1 MDVLWG
7 FRHYGKSYFT
17 GLYRYNRKNV
27 TLMEIGGEYRSLVW
41 KYEGL
46 DQHLIKY
53 FRYNDEDNISTKIRV
68 DRFSSDDLLDHD
80 TDLGLRTQEWVEED
94 YLGYGNNKRPKP
106 KYVNGVDKSGRKL
119 YPIYADHGSL
129 WEEHFFNDL
138 CDCDLLS
145 VQTHPQLMSYEPFI
159 EHFKTCRNIVTYKSD
174 IADMCIQRINLFES
188 EVTNK
193 HMNTNINGV
202 VDAYNTNKELVFTHL
217 DFFVTRNRDVEQQL
231 IDLDIPYES
240 VDLDTH
246 DYRIFCDNPIPRQHG
261 RIHVDENSERYEWA
275 RRVVEEYIDTRG
287 LTDLRLSGRLHDK
300 I

>member
-1 MDVLWG
+1 
-7 FRHYGKSYFT
+7 
-17 GLYRYNRKNV
+17 
-27 TLMEIGGEYRSLVW
+27 
-41 KYEGL
+41 
-46 DQHLIKY
+46 
-53 FRYNDEDNISTKIRV
+53 
-68 DRFSSDDLLDHD
+68 
-80 TDLGLRTQEWVEED
+80 
-94 YLGYGNNKRPKP
+94 
-106 KYVNGVDKSGRKL
+106 
-119 YPIYADHGSL
+119 
-129 WEEHFFNDL
+129 
-138 CDCDLLS
+138 
-145 VQTHPQLMSYEPFI
+145 MSYEPFI